1 MIVGP
6 NPAMDRLEVIGQLE
20 PGSVH
25 RVRRVHA
32 RAGGKSFIVG
42 RSARV
47 LGADVEMFGFLGGA
61 AGELART
68 ECRELG
74 IDDRHTSIAA
84 DTRITAVIVESK
96 TGRSTVFNE
105 PGPPLTDD
113 ERQAFWDAV
122 SERLGAERIVACT
135 GSLPPDLP
143 ADSYGRIVA
152 AANAAGAYSAID
164 ASGKVLRAAVAATP
178 WLVKCNGQEF
188 RAAIGDG
195 ASGDPDVAD
204 LVGHVAALIS
214 GGVSIVVVTM
224 GPKDFLAATA
234 DGMWSVTAPG
244 VDVVNATGSGDTFFA
259 AFLATAS
266 QGGSFADSL
275 AAAAAGGAVNAS
287 QLEPGL
293 QPGAELAALAAQV
306 RFSAL
311 EVSAAEVRS

>member
-224 GPKDFLAATA
+224 GPKDF
-234 DGMWSVTAPG
+234 
-244 VDVVNATGSGDTFFA
+244 FA